1 MMSEKFRIL
10 VVEDE
15 EDLNE
20 ILQYNLESEGYN
32 VDASFSAEEAL
43 KRDLSRYDLFILDVM
58 MGKISGFSL
67 AQRIRKELQIETP
80 IIFLTARDTENDLL
94 TGFNLGADDYIT
106 KPFSIRAL
114 QARVKAILKR
124 AKVTNTEVITTSTL
138 DIGGL
143 IIDFE
148 TKRLLIGDRK
158 IELTRKEYEILLL
171 LAKSPGRIFSREEIL
186 RRIWESDVIVID
198 RTVDVNMTRLR
209 RKMEEYGSY
218 IRNKPGFGYYFE
230 V

>member
-1 MMSEKFRIL
+1 MNEKFRIL

-20 ILQYNLESEGYN
+20 ILQFNLESEGYQ
-32 VDASFSAEEAL
+32 VDTSFSAEEAL
-43 KRDLSRYDLFILDVM
+43 KKDLTIYHLLILDVM

-67 AQRIRKELQIETP
+67 AQRIRKEMRLEVP
-80 IIFLTARDTENDLL
+80 IIFLTARDTENDIL

-124 AKVTNTEVITTSTL
+124 TKATPAEAATTSL
-138 DIGGL
+138 NIGG
-143 IIDFE
+143 IVIDFE
-148 TKRLLIGDRK
+148 SKRLIIGDKK
-158 IELTRKEYEILLL
+158 IELTRKEYEIISL
-171 LAKSPGRIFSREEIL
+171 LAKNPGRIFSREEIL

-230 V
+230 I

>member
-1 MMSEKFRIL
+1 MNESFRIL

-20 ILQYNLESEGYN
+20 ILQFNLESEGYL
-32 VDASFSAEEAL
+32 VDTAFSAEEAL
-43 KRDLSRYDLFILDVM
+43 KKDLSKYNLMILDVM
-58 MGKISGFSL
+58 MGKISGFNL
-67 AQRIRKELQIETP
+67 AQRIRKELRLDVP
-80 IIFLTARDTENDLL
+80 IIFLTARDNENDLL

-114 QARVKAILKR
+114 QARIKAVLKR
-124 AKVTNTEVITTSTL
+124 IKTPLSADATTSSI
-138 DIGGL
+138 DIGG
-143 IIDFE
+143 IVIDFE
-148 TKRLLIGDRK
+148 SKRLIIGDK
-158 IELTRKEYEILLL
+158 KVELTLKEFEIITL

-209 RKMEEYGSY
+209 RKMEEFGTY

-230 V
+230 I

>member
-1 MMSEKFRIL
+1 MSDKFRIL

-15 EDLNE
+15 EDINE
-20 ILQYNLESEGYN
+20 ILQFNLQSEGYN
-32 VDASFSAEEAL
+32 VDTSFSAEEAL
-43 KRDLSRYDLFILDVM
+43 KRDLFLYDLFILDVM

-67 AQRIRKELQIETP
+67 AQRIRKELQIDAP

-106 KPFSIRAL
+106 KPFSIRTV
-114 QARVKAILKR
+114 QARVKAVLKR
-124 AKVTNTEVITTSTL
+124 VKVASAEVSTASL
-138 DIGGL
+138 LEIGGIVL
-143 IIDFE
+143 DFE
-148 TKRLLIGDRK
+148 TKRLIIGDKK
-158 IELTRKEYEILLL
+158 IELTRKEYEILSL

-230 V
+230 I

>member
-1 MMSEKFRIL
+1 MNENFRIL

-20 ILQYNLESEGYN
+20 ILQFNLESEGYL
-32 VDASFSAEEAL
+32 VDTSFSAEEAL
-43 KRDLSRYDLFILDVM
+43 KRDLTRYDLLILDVM

-67 AQRIRKELQIETP
+67 AQRIRKDLRLEVP
-80 IIFLTARDTENDLL
+80 IIFLTARDSENDLL

-106 KPFSIRAL
+106 KPFSVRAL
-114 QARVKAILKR
+114 QARIKAVLKR
-124 AKVTNTEVITTSTL
+124 NKSISVEEIATSL
-138 DIGGL
+138 NVGG
-143 IIDFE
+143 IVIDFE
-148 TKRLLIGDRK
+148 SKRLIIGDKK
-158 IELTRKEYEILLL
+158 IELTRKEYEIICL

-230 V
+230 I

>member
-1 MMSEKFRIL
+1 MNDNFRIL

-20 ILQYNLESEGYN
+20 ILQFNLESEGYL
-32 VDASFSAEEAL
+32 VDTSFSAEEAL
-43 KRDLSRYDLFILDVM
+43 KRDLTRYDLLILDVM

-67 AQRIRKELQIETP
+67 AQRIRKDMRLEVP

-106 KPFSIRAL
+106 KPFSVRAL
-114 QARVKAILKR
+114 QARIKAVLKR
-124 AKVTNTEVITTSTL
+124 NKTTSVEEIATSL
-138 DIGGL
+138 IVGG
-143 IIDFE
+143 IVIDFE
-148 TKRLLIGDRK
+148 SKRLIIGDKR
-158 IELTRKEYEILLL
+158 IELTRKEYEIISL

-230 V
+230 I

>member
-1 MMSEKFRIL
+1 MNEKFKIL

-20 ILQYNLESEGYN
+20 ILQFNLESEGYH
-32 VDASFSAEEAL
+32 VDTSFSAEEAL
-43 KRDLSRYDLFILDVM
+43 KRDLAIYDLMLVDVM

-67 AQRIRKELQIETP
+67 AQRVRKEWKLEVP

-106 KPFSIRAL
+106 KPFSIREL
-114 QARVKAILKR
+114 QARVKAVLKR
-124 AKVTNTEVITTSTL
+124 IKVTPNEVNTSLNMGAI
-138 DIGGL
+138 

-148 TKRLLIGDRK
+148 TKRLIIGDKK
-158 IELTRKEYEILLL
+158 IELTRKEYEIVSL
-171 LAKSPGRIFSREEIL
+171 LAKTPGRIFSREEIL
-186 RRIWESDVIVID
+186 RRIWESDVIVTD

-230 V
+230 M

>member
-1 MMSEKFRIL
+1 MNENFRIL

-15 EDLNE
+15 EDINE
-20 ILQYNLESEGYN
+20 ILQFNLESEGYH
-32 VDASFSAEEAL
+32 VDTAFSAEEAL
-43 KRDLSRYDLFILDVM
+43 KKDLTGYDLMILDVM

-67 AQRIRKELQIETP
+67 AQKIKKDLKLEVP

-106 KPFSIRAL
+106 KPFSIREL
-114 QARVKAILKR
+114 QARVKAVLKR
-124 AKVTNTEVITTSTL
+124 IKIMPKKSNAISLKAGEIV
-138 DIGGL
+138 
-143 IIDFE
+143 IDFE
-148 TKRLLIGDRK
+148 SKRLLIGNKK
-158 IELTRKEYEILLL
+158 IELTRKEYEIISLMV
-171 LAKSPGRIFSREEIL
+171 KTPGRIYSREEIL
-186 RRIWESDVIVID
+186 RRIWDSDVIVLD
-198 RTVDVNMTRLR
+198 RTVDVNITRLR

>member
-1 MMSEKFRIL
+1 MNDSFRIL

-20 ILQYNLESEGYN
+20 ILQFNLESEGYL
-32 VDASFSAEEAL
+32 VDSSFSAEEAL
-43 KRDLSRYDLFILDVM
+43 KRDLTRYDLLILDVM

-67 AQRIRKELQIETP
+67 AQRIRKDMRLEVP
-80 IIFLTARDTENDLL
+80 IIFLTARDSENDLL

-106 KPFSIRAL
+106 KPFSVRAL
-114 QARVKAILKR
+114 QARIKAVLKR
-124 AKVTNTEVITTSTL
+124 NKTTSVEEISTSL
-138 DIGGL
+138 IIGG
-143 IIDFE
+143 IVIDFE
-148 TKRLLIGDRK
+148 SKRLIIGDKK
-158 IELTRKEYEILLL
+158 IELTRKEYEIICL

-230 V
+230 I

>member
-1 MMSEKFRIL
+1 MNDNFRIL

-20 ILQYNLESEGYN
+20 ILQFNLESDGYL
-32 VDASFSAEEAL
+32 VDTSFSAEEAL
-43 KRDLSRYDLFILDVM
+43 KRDLTRYDLLILDVM

-67 AQRIRKELQIETP
+67 AQRITKDMRLEVP
-80 IIFLTARDTENDLL
+80 IIFLTARDSENDLL

-106 KPFSIRAL
+106 KPFSVRAL
-114 QARVKAILKR
+114 QARIKAVLKR
-124 AKVTNTEVITTSTL
+124 NKSTTVEEIATSL
-138 DIGGL
+138 VVGG
-143 IIDFE
+143 IVIDFE
-148 TKRLLIGDRK
+148 SKRLIIGDKK
-158 IELTRKEYEILLL
+158 IELTRKEYEIICL

-209 RKMEEYGSY
+209 RKMEEFGSY

-230 V
+230 I

>member
-1 MMSEKFRIL
+1 MSDNFRIL

-20 ILQYNLESEGYN
+20 ILQFNLESEGYL
-32 VDASFSAEEAL
+32 VDTSFSAEEAL
-43 KRDLSRYDLFILDVM
+43 KRDLTRYDLMILDVM
-58 MGKISGFSL
+58 MGKISGFGL
-67 AQRIRKELQIETP
+67 AQRIRKEMRLEVP

-106 KPFSIRAL
+106 KPFSVRAL
-114 QARVKAILKR
+114 QARIKAVLKR
-124 AKVTNTEVITTSTL
+124 IKVTPSEEITTSL
-138 DIGGL
+138 NVGEIV
-143 IIDFE
+143 IDFE
-148 TKRLLIGDRK
+148 SKRLIIGDKK
-158 IELTRKEYEILLL
+158 IELTRKEYEIICL

-209 RKMEEYGSY
+209 RKMEEFGSY

-230 V
+230 I

>member
-1 MMSEKFRIL
+1 MSDNFRIL

-20 ILQYNLESEGYN
+20 ILQFNLESEGYL
-32 VDASFSAEEAL
+32 VDTSFSAEEAL
-43 KRDLSRYDLFILDVM
+43 KRDLTRYDLMILDVM
-58 MGKISGFSL
+58 MGKISGFGL
-67 AQRIRKELQIETP
+67 AQRIRKEMRLEVP

-106 KPFSIRAL
+106 KPFSVRAL
-114 QARVKAILKR
+114 QARIKAVLKR
-124 AKVTNTEVITTSTL
+124 IKVTPTEEITTSL
-138 DIGGL
+138 NVGEIV
-143 IIDFE
+143 IDFE
-148 TKRLLIGDRK
+148 SKRLIIGDKK
-158 IELTRKEYEILLL
+158 IELTRKEYEIICL

-230 V
+230 I